1 MAKSKS
7 YFKSLDPLTV
17 ALYAVCVML
26 GWINVY
32 AAVYNPEVDTRFFDM
47 STNSGRQFIWI
58 ITSIIIIIFIM
69 VIDYK
74 FFDTFAFFIYGFI
87 VFLCILVIFIGAN
100 IKGSHSWFRIGDF
113 GLQPA
118 EFAKMATSLVLAK
131 YLSSPNVTLNKTR
144 DRIISA
150 AFIIIPML
158 IILLEREKGVAIV
171 FVSFIIIL
179 YKEGLPGIYP
189 LILILGGILG
199 VLGILVSPTY
209 VAIVLGIIALA
220 VYFLFLPKYEQNRK
234 NVMLIGIIFL
244 VMSSLVFSVDI
255 AINKLLE
262 PHQRKRIEVLFNP
275 DSDPRGDGYN
285 VTQSKIAIGSGGF
298 LGKGFLEGTQTK
310 FDFVPEQSTD
320 FIFCTI
326 GEEYGFIGSM
336 VLIALLVG
344 MMLRIMYLADRQ
356 RSNFARI
363 YGYCV
368 VSIIFFHFMVNIG
381 MTIGLMPVVGIP
393 LPFFSYGGSGLWS
406 FTTMLFIFLKL
417 DSHRNQLLSRH
428 S

>member
-7 YFKSLDPLTV
+7 YFSNLDALTV
-17 ALYAVCVML
+17 AIYVVCVLL

-58 ITSIIIIIFIM
+58 MCSVLIIIAIL

-74 FFDTFAFFIYGFI
+74 FYDTFAFFIYGFV
-87 VFLCILVIFIGAN
+87 VFLCIIVIFIGAN

-113 GLQPA
+113 TLQPA
-118 EFAKMATSLVLAK
+118 EFAKMATSLALAK
-131 YLSSPNVTLNKTR
+131 YLSSPNASLSKTR
-144 DRIISA
+144 DRIITA
-150 AFIIIPML
+150 AIVLIPMI
-158 IILLEREKGVAIV
+158 IILLEKETGVALV

-179 YKEGLPGIYP
+179 YREGLPGIYP
-189 LILILGGILG
+189 LIIIVGGILA
-199 VLGILVSPTY
+199 VLGLLIPPIY
-209 VAIVLGIIALA
+209 VTVFLA
-220 VYFLFLPKYEQNRK
+220 VLAFLVYYFLPKYEQNTK
-234 NVMLIGIIFL
+234 NIVFISMIF
-244 VMSSLVFSVDI
+244 VAMSAIVFSVDF
-255 AINKLLE
+255 AVNKVLE
-262 PHQRKRIEVLFNP
+262 PHQRKRIEILFNP

-298 LGKGFLEGTQTK
+298 FGKGFLEGTQTK

-326 GEEYGFIGSM
+326 GEEYGFVGSLVVISLLIG
-336 VLIALLVG
+336 L
-344 MMLRIMYLADRQ
+344 MLRIMFLADRQ
-356 RSNFARI
+356 KSKFARV
-363 YGYCV
+363 YGYCI
-368 VSIIFFHFMVNIG
+368 VSIIFFHFLINIG

-406 FTTMLFIFLKL
+406 FTMMLFIFLKL
-417 DSHRNQLLSRH
+417 DGQRGQLLSRY
-428 S
+428 

>member
-7 YFKSLDPLTV
+7 YFKSLDALTV
-17 ALYAVCVML
+17 TIYAVCVLL

-58 ITSIIIIIFIM
+58 ICAVILIIFIL
-69 VIDYK
+69 VIDHK
-74 FFDTFAFFIYGFI
+74 FYDTFAFVIYGFLI
-87 VFLCILVIFIGAN
+87 FMCILVIFIGAN
-100 IKGSHSWFRIGDF
+100 IKGSHSWFKIGDF
-113 GLQPA
+113 TIQPA
-118 EFAKMATSLVLAK
+118 EFAKMATCLALSK
-131 YLSSPNVTLNKTR
+131 YLSSPNVTLHKNR

-150 AFIIIPML
+150 AFVLVPMV
-158 IILLEREKGVAIV
+158 IILLEKETGVALV

-179 YKEGLPGIYP
+179 YREGLPGIFP
-189 LILILGGILG
+189 LIIIVGGILAILG
-199 VLGILVSPTY
+199 LLIPPLYVTIILGILAV
-209 VAIVLGIIALA
+209 GI
-220 VYFLFLPKYEQNRK
+220 YYFLPKYEQSTK
-234 NVMLIGIIFL
+234 NIVLISMIF
-244 VMSSLVFSVDI
+244 VAMSAIVFSVDFVV
-255 AINKLLE
+255 NKVLE

-275 DSDPRGDGYN
+275 DTDPRGDGYN

-326 GEEYGFIGSM
+326 GEEYGFIGSI
-336 VLIALLVG
+336 VVISLLIGL
-344 MMLRIMYLADRQ
+344 MLRIMFLADRQ
-356 RSNFARI
+356 RSKFARI

-368 VSIIFFHFMVNIG
+368 VSIIFFHFLINIG

-406 FTTMLFIFLKL
+406 FTIMLFIFLKL
-417 DSHRNQLLSRH
+417 DSNRSQLLSRNF
-428 S
+428 